1 MKRLVLVLAALL
13 AGCATT
19 GPNEPP
25 QAHRIIAYVFGN
37 RSDISRI
44 NAWKLTHINY
54 AFGLVNETGE
64 AFLRE
69 PEASW
74 DLAQLQ
80 ALKAKNPKLKILVSF
95 GGWGADNF
103 SDAALTAE
111 SRARFVESAITLLK
125 RYALD
130 GIDLDWEYPA

>member
-1 MKRLVLVLAALL
+1 MMRRTLILVLMVSTLAA
-13 AGCATT
+13 CRTMS
-19 GPNEPP
+19 PMSPP
-25 QAHRIIAYVFGN
+25 EAHRIVAYVFGN
-37 RSDISRI
+37 RVDLQGM

-64 AFLRE
+64 IFVRE

-80 ALKAKNPKLKILVSF
+80 SLKAKNPKLKILVSV

-111 SRARFVESAITLLK
+111 SRARFAESAITLLK

-130 GIDLDWEYPA
+130 GIDL

>member
-1 MKRLVLVLAALL
+1 MRRTLHCLLILL
-13 AGCATT
+13 ALGGCRTMSPTA
-19 GPNEPP
+19 PP

-37 RSDISRI
+37 RVDLQRI

-54 AFGLVNETGE
+54 AFALVNETGE
-64 AFLRE
+64 VVIRE

-80 ALKAKNPKLKILVSF
+80 ALKARNPSLKILVSV

-103 SDAALTAE
+103 SDAA
-111 SRARFVESAITLLK
+111 
-125 RYALD
+125 
-130 GIDLDWEYPA
+130 